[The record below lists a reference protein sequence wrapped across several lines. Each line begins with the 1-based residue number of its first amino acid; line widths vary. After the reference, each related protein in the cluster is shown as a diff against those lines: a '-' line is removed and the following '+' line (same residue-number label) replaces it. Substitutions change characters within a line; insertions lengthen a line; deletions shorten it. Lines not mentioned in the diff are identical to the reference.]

1 MLLYQI
7 LASAVH
13 GEKIET
19 LYKKKKNLKYQLPRE
34 KIILNYLMDHILHQI
49 LKIILRISLNMM
61 KQYLRIPQI
70 RIYVN
75 NIQNRITFRIQT
87 GHYLEFLTFEA
98 MTLLRITKI
107 KYLKQ
112 FYEVFSSIGLFLT
125 MLANMIQQSC
135 TYLF

>member
-13 GEKIET
+13 GEKIER

-125 MLANMIQQSC
+125 MIANMIQQSC